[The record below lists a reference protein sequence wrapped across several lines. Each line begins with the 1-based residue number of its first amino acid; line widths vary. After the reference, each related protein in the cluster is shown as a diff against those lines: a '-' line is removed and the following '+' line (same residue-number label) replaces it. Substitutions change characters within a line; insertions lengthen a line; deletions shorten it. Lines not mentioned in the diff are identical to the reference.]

1 MIFPPYTIRLN
12 LCVLIVTV
20 NVLDSGLVLVVVFRD
35 AVDDGSFP
43 VGSIHDHGTD
53 AGSIVEGLLHTI
65 TDAVAVKL
73 LVSLYLPEVATG

>member
-43 VGSIHDHGTD
+43 VGSTHDHGTD
-53 AGSIVEGLLHTI
+53 AGSIVAGLLHII